1 MTIKKCQKRLFL
13 IFIKNKKEK
22 LLFRKK
28 DFSTDNQSYTFIK
41 KKDSD
46 NKIFRK
52 NIVPLNSFFEE
63 NIIHMKI
70 ITKYLFI
77 LVIFLLSSL
86 ESYGQDPI
94 FSQYY
99 ANPLYLNPALAGSTL
114 SPRAI
119 VNYRNQWPS
128 LAANFVTYNVSY
140 EHYISDINSTFALL
154 ANNDRTAGG
163 AFNATSVSLIYTYNL
178 QASRDWFV
186 NLSAQAGLSSRS
198 LHWEDLYF
206 EDAIHPVYGLNY
218 YASSEQPPDKTSI
231 WFPDFSFG
239 VVAGYKDLLYGGI
252 AIHHLAQPSD
262 GLYNKEDSKV
272 YRKYTAHLG
281 ANINLKGNRSS
292 WGDKKTSV
300 LSPAVL
306 YQQQLNFKTLSVGL
320 YYTYNPI
327 LVGAWYRCNI
337 SNPDAVVL
345 MLGLHFNG
353 FQVGYSY
360 DITLSKLANTTGG
373 AHEVSLSYTFKG
385 KTSNNKGSRYDRR
398 GIPCPHF

>member
-1 MTIKKCQKRLFL
+1 MIIIINNQLNRL
-13 IFIKNKKEK
+13 
-22 LLFRKK
+22 
-28 DFSTDNQSYTFIK
+28 IK
-41 KKDSD
+41 KKIGIL
-46 NKIFRK
+46 NLIKKFV
-52 NIVPLNSFFEE
+52 VPLNGFFEV
-63 NIIHMKI
+63 NIIFMKNI
-70 ITKYLFI
+70 KGYLFI
-77 LVIFLLSSL
+77 MVLCLLSSVK
-86 ESYGQDPI
+86 SFGQDPI

-128 LAANFVTYNVSY
+128 LDANFVTYNVSY
-140 EHYISDINSTFALL
+140 EHYVSNINSTFALL

-163 AFNATSVSLIYTYNL
+163 AFNATSISLIYTYNL

-186 NLSAQAGLSSRS
+186 NLSAQAGISNRS
-198 LHWEDLYF
+198 LRWEDLFF

-218 YASSEQPPDKTSI
+218 YASSEVPPEQTSI

-239 VVAGYKDLLYGGI
+239 IVAGYKDILYGGI

-262 GLYNKEDSKV
+262 GLYNRDDSKL

-281 ANINLKGNRSS
+281 ANFYLNGNRATN
-292 WGDKKTSV
+292 GKKTSV
-300 LSPAVL
+300 LSPALL
-306 YQQQLNFKTLSVGL
+306 YQQQLNFRTLSAGV

-327 LVGAWYRCNI
+327 MVGAWYRCNI
-337 SNPDAVVL
+337 TNPDAVVL
-345 MLGLHFNG
+345 MLGLNFNG

-373 AHEVSLSYTFKG
+373 AHEVSLSYTFKNG
-385 KTSNNKGSRYDRR
+385 SRSNNGKSSRQ